1 MLTAAQTDSV
11 WRRMVEAEVR
21 AMYFG
26 ELAAAYTKRKQIITG
41 LSFFLS
47 SGAAATLA
55 AQTARSVPLIMSIAS
70 AILMAYSIAVSL
82 DRTVEN
88 LAKLHYAWS
97 QIQDDYERLW
107 NHWYADDAEETLQ
120 EILKRSREASETS
133 TRAPYN
139 ERLMEKWTGFV
150 YERYQPTAA

>member
-1 MLTAAQTDSV
+1 MLTASQTDNV

-26 ELAAAYTKRKQIITG
+26 ELAASYTKRKQIITG
-41 LSFFLS
+41 LSFLLS

-55 AQTARSVPLIMSIAS
+55 AETSRLVPLIMSIIA

-82 DRTVEN
+82 DKTAQS
-88 LAKLHYAWS
+88 LAKLHYTWS

-107 NHWYADDAEETLQ
+107 NEWFADGAEEALQ
-120 EILKRSREASETS
+120 EILKRSRDASEASTQ
-133 TRAPYN
+133 APYN
-139 ERLMEKWTGFV
+139 EKLIEKWTGFV
-150 YERYQPTAA
+150 YDRYQPTSA